1 MLHIIHRTRRASV
14 PSRWLA
20 RPTLPIVHQCDL
32 HIFDSMF
39 RLRDRYLQPDPAW
52 PVRRADRPLSL
63 CVQHLFDVSGVLGGM
78 GKAHAWGLA
87 RAPSD

>member
-1 MLHIIHRTRRASV
+1 
-14 PSRWLA
+14 
-20 RPTLPIVHQCDL
+20 
-32 HIFDSMF
+32 MF